1 MNIILQG
8 VVGSHA
14 YGLDTPESDVD
25 RLGIYAVDTAEL
37 FELDQPP
44 LREKSIVTHQP
55 DLTLHEVDKFCRL
68 ARRCNPSIL
77 ELLWLGSYEQ
87 QTALGYS
94 LIVIRNHFLSAAVV
108 KGAYF
113 GYANEQMMRLRS
125 VKARRSDLIED
136 EQRSKKIAKH
146 ARHVARLLYQGYQL
160 YRTATLPV
168 RLPNA
173 VQIREIGE
181 AAGDGDLGPLQR
193 FFNDYEARF
202 NISPSGLPD
211 AADTQVINNW
221 LYEVRMSYLPGHADP
236 PLRQSRL
243 GNFFTDYLS

>member
-1 MNIILQG
+1 MNVILQG
-8 VVGSHA
+8 VVGSQA
-14 YGLDTPESDVD
+14 YGLDTPDSDVD

-37 FELDQPP
+37 FKLDQPP
-44 LREKSIVTHQP
+44 LHKKSIVTHQP

-68 ARRCNPSIL
+68 ARRCNPGVL

-87 QTALGYS
+87 QTSLGYS
-94 LIVIRNHFLSAAVV
+94 LIVIRNHFLSATAV
-108 KGAYF
+108 KGAYL
-113 GYANEQMMRLRS
+113 GYANEQMMRLNS
-125 VKARRSDLIED
+125 TKSSLEHEQKRRKVS
-136 EQRSKKIAKH
+136 KH

-181 AAGDGDLGPLQR
+181 AAGDGHLGPLRR

-202 NISPSGLPD
+202 NISPSSLPD
-211 AADTQVINNW
+211 GPDTQVIDNW
-221 LYEVRMSYLPGHADP
+221 LYEARMSYLPGHADP
-236 PLRQSRL
+236 PLRQPRL
-243 GNFFTDYLS
+243 RNFFTDYLP